1 LTAFG
6 ARGGFTLIET
16 IVTLLIVGIAISISI
31 TFLTTGSNF
40 LNRTEENASNKAL
53 AEHAADFIRDRLLY
67 AREVRVVSA
76 SKPPSDTRGGEI
88 LFIGGDGGTK
98 IANTGRLYYWRDG
111 AAPVD
116 ILGAGLYR
124 NSELALSYTAT
135 ITESAIADGA
145 FGSTKAA
152 IFDVEARAVRDGRRT
167 QGARQ
172 TFRMYNIGPDSEPK
186 ADRTITSWDAG
197 DPGHGERFYL
207 YISPALIGYVEEG
220 LVARFD
226 AVDNSLDAQGK
237 PYHSPSLTGGLWKD
251 ISGNGND
258 TSLTFTDNISPI
270 REKSIYFDGNGDYG
284 LTTANLDLSAYD
296 EITVEV
302 CFRVAPGVSPGA
314 LFEHTPNGDSYPGA
328 FGLLCNS
335 KQLHDRYTSGMMHT
349 NLSQGIAS
357 PDRRP
362 ANYEF
367 ENQTETFQTHSNVF
381 VLKAGAPP
389 RESYVDGMLQELNY
403 EGDNSTY
410 LDANTPFSAGSK
422 FANAKFYVANR
433 NTNARFFNG
442 EIASLRIYT
451 RRLNA
456 DEIKRNADED
466 QIRFNS

>member
-1 LTAFG
+1 
-6 ARGGFTLIET
+6 
-16 IVTLLIVGIAISISI
+16 VTLLIVGIAISISI

-40 LNRTEENASNKAL
+40 LNRTEENASDKAL

-67 AREVRVVSA
+67 AREVKVVSA

-88 LFIGGDGGTK
+88 LFIGSDGGTK
-98 IANTGRLYYWRDG
+98 IANAGRLYYWRDG
-111 AAPVD
+111 AAAPVD
-116 ILGAGLYR
+116 VLGGELYR
-124 NSELALSYTAT
+124 NSDLALSYAAT
-135 ITESAIADGA
+135 VTESAVADGA

-152 IFDVEARAVRDGRRT
+152 IFDVDARAVRDGRRT

-172 TFRMYNIGPDSEPK
+172 TFRMYNVGPDSEPK
-186 ADRTITSWDAG
+186 ADRAITSWDAE

-226 AVDNSLDAQGK
+226 AIDNSLDAQGK
-237 PYHSPSLTGGLWKD
+237 PYHAPSLTGGLWKD
-251 ISGNGND
+251 ISGSGND
-258 TSLTFTDNISPI
+258 IQLTFTDNNSPI
-270 REKSIYFDGNGDYG
+270 REKSIYFDGTGDYG
-284 LTTANLDLSAYD
+284 WTATNLNLSAYD

-302 CFRVAPGVSPGA
+302 CFRVAPSVSPGA
-314 LFEHTPNGDSYPGA
+314 LFEHTPNWGYNSGA

-335 KQLHDRYTSGMMHT
+335 KQSEYTSGMMHT
-349 NLSQGIAS
+349 NMSHGINS

-362 ANYEF
+362 EYYEF
-367 ENQTETFQTHSNVF
+367 ENQTETFQTHSNIF
-381 VLKAGAPP
+381 VLKAGEPP
-389 RESYVDGMLQELNY
+389 RESYVDGERKELNY
-403 EGDNSTY
+403 TGDNTTY
-410 LDANTPFSAGSK
+410 PEANTPFSAGSK
-422 FANAKFYVANR
+422 FANAQFYIANR

-451 RRLNA
+451 RKLNA